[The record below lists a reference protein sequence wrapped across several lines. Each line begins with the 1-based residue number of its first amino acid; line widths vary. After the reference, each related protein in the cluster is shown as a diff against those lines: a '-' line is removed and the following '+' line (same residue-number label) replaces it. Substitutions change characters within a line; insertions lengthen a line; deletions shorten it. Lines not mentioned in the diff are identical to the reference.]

1 MAEFVCS
8 GGNDKQRKDSQNIS
22 GTVREEHRRFSI
34 PADFCQCVGKTVF
47 SFTFTLLSRNT
58 NEREDAPMRQR
69 ILVPGVEWKF
79 KDRNRCQIQINEIAI
94 PYHNDDDVLSSTWS
108 TVRLVSHDPASR
120 NFFHFF
126 LMKESRY
133 SNNRHIIVTALSPS
147 GRRNI

>member
-22 GTVREEHRRFSI
+22 GTVREESRRFST
-34 PADFCQCVGKTVF
+34 PACFCQCVGTTVF
-47 SFTFTLLSRNT
+47 CFTFTLLSRNT

-108 TVRLVSHDPASR
+108 IRNSGTLSKQNRTHSVCLANCTAARTRLRTSTRPNHQ
-120 NFFHFF
+120 
-126 LMKESRY
+126 
-133 SNNRHIIVTALSPS
+133 
-147 GRRNI
+147 G